1 LGGEFGG
8 QTGPK
13 TRKKVCCWVSEI
25 ECNAFFCQANLQ
37 NLLQIAEAAG
47 GIEFL
52 FFFFFEFLFVDEA
65 AGGII
70 YVMNSAKVAVMFDI

>member
-52 FFFFFEFLFVDEA
+52 FFFF
-65 AGGII
+65 
-70 YVMNSAKVAVMFDI
+70 

>member
-52 FFFFFEFLFVDEA
+52 FVDEA

>member
-1 LGGEFGG
+1 MGGEFGG

-52 FFFFFEFLFVDEA
+52 FVDEA

>member
-52 FFFFFEFLFVDEA
+52 FFFFFLNSFLWMKQQEESF
-65 AGGII
+65 
-70 YVMNSAKVAVMFDI
+70 ML

>member
-1 LGGEFGG
+1 MGGEFGG
-8 QTGPK
+8 HTGPK

-25 ECNAFFCQANLQ
+25 DCNAFFCQANLQ

-52 FFFFFEFLFVDEA
+52 FVDEA